1 VSQRFPEE
9 ATMTEPLQDPDDA
22 PEFVELET
30 GEVDAEDPGLDGLP
44 EHVTNPEFL
53 GEEPAEDVARGGG
66 R

>member
-1 VSQRFPEE
+1 M
-9 ATMTEPLQDPDDA
+9 AEPIMDPDDG

-30 GEVDAEDPGLDGLP
+30 GEVDAEDPELTDLP

-53 GEEPAEDVARGGG
+53 GEEPEEDAVRGGD

>member
-1 VSQRFPEE
+1 
-9 ATMTEPLQDPDDA
+9 MTEPLQDPDDA

-30 GEVDAEDPGLDGLP
+30 GEVDAQDTGLDALP

-53 GEEPAEDVARGGG
+53 GEEPAETVAAGGD